1 MSSVDGRVVNSRWTS
16 HYDSRSQSE
25 LVKVYS
31 EIGRE
36 LGTDAWM
43 FGLNTAK
50 NFLPLKFVGKKDEK
64 LMPRTPYLA
73 PRSSKRLFVFADPEG
88 RIYYNTSRIRGD
100 DIAVILSENV
110 TDEYLN
116 HLRSAGVSY
125 LFGGPYGTNLRM
137 AMETLGNVF
146 GVKSVSLQGG
156 GIIDGAML
164 AAGLLDELSLV
175 VYPGIDG
182 LAGVSSIFQYVGGAT
197 AYPAEGQTL
206 ELLDVQKYDC
216 GVVWLRYK
224 FHHKR

>member
-1 MSSVDGRVVNSRWTS
+1 MSSVDGRVVNSRWTNP
-16 HYDSRSQSE
+16 YDGRSQSE

-43 FGLNTAK
+43 FGLDTAK

-64 LMPRTPYLA
+64 LMPRDPYLA

-125 LFGGPYGTNLRM
+125 LFGGAYGKNLRM

-146 GVKSVSLQGG
+146 GVKSCHCRVENLST
-156 GIIDGAML
+156 
-164 AAGLLDELSLV
+164 ELCLR
-175 VYPGIDG
+175 
-182 LAGVSSIFQYVGGAT
+182 Q
-197 AYPAEGQTL
+197 
-206 ELLDVQKYDC
+206 DC
-216 GVVWLRYK
+216 LMN
-224 FHHKR
+224 